1 MPWLR
6 RDDRRD
12 LRRRHLEVER
22 ESVSGVRIEAHAVQ
36 GHRDRV
42 REDVRDHEWNRH
54 SAGDGTALRGA
65 DHDGVAV
72 RIDRV
77 ATPVLRQEA
86 APDVVRL
93 VGLGVRQPHLGVK
106 EIRAA
111 AQVHGGQR
119 DAGAGVRNRNSPLRH
134 RRTVDLRR
142 AWIALRTLRSLR
154 TRVALQALSARVALQ
169 ALRAQVPRVTLGT
182 LCTRVAL
189 RTLGTGVAGIT
200 LRTLGTGVAPVAVRT
215 PGAVHT
221 PAILH
226 VAGAVLIHVLGG
238 EVTRA
243 ILVQIP
249 AMQTVRTLRTG
260 VALGASRTGVT
271 LGSLSAG
278 VPLESLNARL
288 TRFALRAGGTG
299 RAVIPAVALGAGSA
313 VHTTAILHVAGAV
326 LIHVLG
332 GQVTRAIL
340 VQ

>member
-77 ATPVLRQEA
+77 APPVLRQEA

-169 ALRAQVPRVTLGT
+169 ALRAQVALEALSALRSHIALEALSALRAQVALEALSTL
-182 LCTRVAL
+182 RAQVAL
-189 RTLGTGVAGIT
+189 RALGS
-200 LRTLGTGVAPVAVRT
+200 LRP
-215 PGAVHT
+215 
-221 PAILH
+221 H
-226 VAGAVLIHVLGG
+226 VALRALSALRARVARRALGS
-238 EVTRA
+238 
-243 ILVQIP
+243 LP
-249 AMQTVRTLRTG
+249 PH
-260 VALGASRTGVT
+260 VALGPLGPGVPAVT
-271 LGSLSAG
+271 L
-278 VPLESLNARL
+278 L
-288 TRFALRAGGTG
+288 TR
-299 RAVIPAVALGAGSA
+299 
-313 VHTTAILHVAGAV
+313 TTPIGL
-326 LIHVLG
+326 
-332 GQVTRAIL
+332 
-340 VQ
+340 

>member
-77 ATPVLRQEA
+77 APPVLRQEA

-134 RRTVDLRR
+134 RRTVDLRKAR
-142 AWIALRTLRSLR
+142 ITLRTLRSLR
-154 TRVALQALSARVALQ
+154 TRVALQALSARVALH
-169 ALRAQVPRVTLGT
+169 ALRAQVALEALSPLRARRPRVTLGT

-278 VPLESLNARL
+278 VPVESLNARL
-288 TRFALRAGGTG
+288 TRFALRAECTG

-313 VHTTAILHVAGAV
+313 VHTSAILHIAGAV
-326 LIHVLG
+326 
-332 GQVTRAIL
+332 
-340 VQ
+340 